1 MRKGIFTA
9 VFLLFSIF
17 TNLCFGQKISS
28 SVATQINA
36 QNEANQALIPVFILL
51 KHQADI
57 SGSAAL
63 ATKSEKGQFVWA
75 ALNKAALKQADLR
88 AYLQNKQFFFQPLI
102 VVNAIFAELSPLEI
116 YALAEREDVAKILP
130 NLPIQAAFPLRQP
143 HENNTNLQTRAA
155 DDTLTWGIERLQA
168 HRLWQKN
175 IRGQNVVIGGQDTGY
190 DWLHPALNA
199 NYRGQN
205 ISTADHNY
213 NWHDAIHRQHPL
225 NDDAFNP
232 CGFDVNQPCDDGS
245 HGTHTM
251 GTMAGKTD
259 NSGQHIGLAPQAK
272 WIGCRNMERGWGSPQ
287 SYIECFEWFLAPTDL
302 QNNNPNPEQA
312 PHVINNSWGCP
323 TIEGCT
329 VENFEIMRLAVAN
342 LRAAGVVVVVSAGNA
357 GPDCNTIDAPAAIFG
372 ESFTIGA
379 TDINDTTIYFSSRGL
394 VEVDGSKRPKPNV
407 VAPGVGVRS
416 SFPNN
421 TYGFASG
428 TSMAGPHVAGVVAL
442 LISAD
447 PTLAGQVERIEEL
460 LEKTADPIFSAQICN
475 GILPT
480 ALPNPISGYGRVNTW
495 AALSIIRPDLTHE
508 NPQNVENLRL
518 YPNPTADFLAVIT
531 PFDATE
537 NTAVRI
543 FNPLGQLV
551 FEQQASFT
559 RILQLDLSALP
570 KGAYYISIAEPNT
583 RRVLTRAFYKL

>member
-1 MRKGIFTA
+1 MQKRIFTT
-9 VFLLFSIF
+9 VFLLVFSFASIS
-17 TNLCFGQKISS
+17 FGQKISPP
-28 SVATQINA
+28 VAEQISA
-36 QNEANQALIPVFILL
+36 QNANNQILIPVFILL

-57 SGSAAL
+57 SGAAAL
-63 ATKSEKGQFVWA
+63 ATKSQKGQFVWA
-75 ALNKAALKQADLR
+75 ALKTATLAQSDLR
-88 AYLQNKQFFFQPLI
+88 AYLQNKQLFSQPLT
-102 VVNAIFAELSPLEI
+102 VVNAIFAELPVAEI
-116 YALAEREDVAKILP
+116 LAIAERDDVAKILP

-143 HENNTNLQTRAA
+143 DENNQNLQTRAA
-155 DDTLTWGIERLQA
+155 DDTLTWGIERVQA
-168 HRLWQKN
+168 HRLWQKKV
-175 IRGQNVVIGGQDTGY
+175 RGQNVVIGGQDTGY
-190 DWLHPALNA
+190 DWLHPALNS

-205 ISTADHNY
+205 QTNADHNY
-213 NWHDAIHRQHPL
+213 NWHDAIHAKHPL

-251 GTMAGKTD
+251 GTMAGQTD
-259 NSGQHIGLAPQAK
+259 DAGQHIGLAPQAK

-302 QNNNPNPEQA
+302 QNQRPNPEQA
-312 PHVINNSWGCP
+312 PHVINNSWSCP
-323 TIEGCT
+323 NIEGCAP
-329 VENFEIMRLAVAN
+329 ENFEIMRLAVAN
-342 LRAAGVVVVVSAGNA
+342 LRAAGVVVVVSAGNT

-379 TDINDTTIYFSSRGL
+379 TDINDTTIYFSSRGN
-394 VEVDGSKRPKPNV
+394 VAIDGSGRMKPNV
-407 VAPGVGVRS
+407 VAPGVNVRS
-416 SFPNN
+416 SLPNN
-421 TYGFASG
+421 RYGSASG

-460 LEKTADPIFSAQICN
+460 LEKTADPVFSSQICN

-508 NPQNVENLRL
+508 NPQNIDNLRL

-531 PFDATE
+531 PFDAVA
-537 NTAVRI
+537 NTSIRI

-551 FEQQASFT
+551 WEQQHSFT
-559 RILQLDLSALP
+559 RILQLDLSALL

-583 RRVLTRAFYKL
+583 QRVLTRAFYKL